1 MTEKWRRNM
10 DKAKSSAVL
19 LTHLSKAFDC
29 ILHDFLIAKLQAY
42 SFSYKALKIIYNCLT
57 DRKHRTKVNDS
68 FNDFIDCWVSLKVQF
83 QALFYSTFTSA
94 IFSFLWKEIMLPAM
108 LMTQPHIQTVKLL
121 QQF

>member
-10 DKAKSSAVL
+10 DKGKSSAVL

-29 ILHDFLIAKLQAY
+29 VLHDFLIAKLQAY

-57 DRKHRTKVNDS
+57 DRKHRTKVSDS